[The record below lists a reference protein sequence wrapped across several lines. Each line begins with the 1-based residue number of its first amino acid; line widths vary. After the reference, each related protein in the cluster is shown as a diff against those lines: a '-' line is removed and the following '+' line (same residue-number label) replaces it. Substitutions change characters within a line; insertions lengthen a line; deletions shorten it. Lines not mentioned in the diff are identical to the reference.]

1 MIGRSAAEFQR
12 VTELAQQE
20 GVPCNNIKLG
30 QKFGKFFQRYCA
42 HRAAKV
48 DYKKPKNPTLPKSF
62 SLTSS
67 GDEGSAKTF
76 LSREAEQGSFAD
88 ISSGFM
94 DQDSKPD
101 EPMTSDEQSE
111 AVDESQAESKKA
123 EEDAD
128 DDEELMDSALL
139 EYLKNLQLLG
149 TP

>member
-12 VTELAQQE
+12 VTELSQQE
-20 GVPCNNIKLG
+20 GVPCNNVKLG

-42 HRAAKV
+42 HRAAKI
-48 DYKKPKNPTLPKSF
+48 DYKKPQNPTLPKSF

-67 GDEGSAKTF
+67 GDEGSTKTF

-88 ISSGFM
+88 VSSGFM

-101 EPMTSDEQSE
+101 EAMSSDEPSE
-111 AVDESQAESKKA
+111 GIDENQAESNKA
-123 EEDAD
+123 EEEAD
-128 DDEELMDSALL
+128 VDEELMDSVIL
-139 EYLKNLQLLG
+139 EYLKNLLLLG